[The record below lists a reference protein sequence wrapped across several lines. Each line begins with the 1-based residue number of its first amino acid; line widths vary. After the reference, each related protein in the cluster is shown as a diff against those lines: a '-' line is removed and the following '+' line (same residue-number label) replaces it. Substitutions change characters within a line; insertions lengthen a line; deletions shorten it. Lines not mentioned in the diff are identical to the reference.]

1 MNVHLVQTSRT
12 HLAPGMVLDAPVDF
26 DDFLLDFGDDTESRA
41 QLLRDDSGRPLI
53 RVGGY
58 MTMDGTVVAERV
70 WTVVELLERDGR
82 RLVRLGDP
90 LD

>member
-1 MNVHLVQTSRT
+1 MDLIETSDPR
-12 HLAPGMVLDAPVDF
+12 LAPGMILDAPVEF
-26 DDFLLDFGDDTESRA
+26 DDLLLRFGDDSESRA
-41 QLLRDDSGRPLI
+41 KLALDDTGRPVL

-70 WTVVELLERDGR
+70 WTVSEVVERGGR
-82 RLVRLGDP
+82 RLIRLGHP